1 MADAS
6 QIKRMVQQRWH
17 QLGVQEK
24 LHLLIQGSLIVL
36 FVISTNW
43 VIERFEKQIIAH
55 AEQRAFE
62 TADGLIN
69 GMNLLMLTGA
79 VSDPANRTLLLEKM
93 RQSEGVHELR
103 IVRGDSVIKQFG
115 PGLPQEQAQDELDR
129 SVLRS
134 GKPAFQRFD
143 SDEHPPVLRVV
154 VPFIAQQNFRG
165 TNCLTC
171 HAAQAGSVNGA
182 ASVTIDLSK
191 DVAELGAL
199 KKSLWFGNLAIQI
212 FLSLLI
218 WLFVR
223 KVITRNIE
231 RPIKKLQLA
240 MHEIHSSNDLSKRAD
255 VNENNADVGEMARD
269 FNALLDSLESA
280 NERLEL
286 FAKMFENSGEAIL
299 ITDAHSQILTVNPA
313 FEQITQYSAAE
324 VVGKNPKM
332 LGSGKQNAEFYA
344 MMWHSIEAT
353 GRWSGEIWNRRKS
366 GEVYPEWL
374 SIGAVKNTHGQII
387 NYISSFS
394 DITKRKVDEQQIKFL
409 AHFDSLTRLPN
420 RVLFADR
427 LRHALVKA
435 NRNKTRVGLMFLDLD
450 KFKSINDT
458 LGHLAGDQLLQSV
471 AERLRACVRES
482 DTLCRQGGDEFL
494 ILLDEIGS
502 ATDIERVARKI
513 MQEMSKPHLVAEV
526 ERNITFSIGGALY
539 PDDAEEAE
547 ALIQCADTAMYQ
559 AKDSGRNNFILYQR
573 DAS

>member
-1 MADAS
+1 MM
-6 QIKRMVQQRWH
+6 KRFFQQRWH

-43 VIERFEKQIIAH
+43 VIERFEQQIIAH
-55 AEQRAFE
+55 AEQRAYE

-79 VSDPANRTLLLEKM
+79 VSEPANRTLLLEKM
-93 RQSEGVHELR
+93 RQSEGMHELR
-103 IVRGDSVIKQFG
+103 IVRGDSVVKQFG
-115 PGLPQEQAQDELDR
+115 SGLPEEQAQDELDR
-129 SVLRS
+129 RVLSS
-134 GKPAFQRFD
+134 GKPASQLYE

-154 VPFIAQQNFRG
+154 VPFIALENFRG
-165 TNCLTC
+165 TNCLSC

-191 DVAELGAL
+191 DVAELVAL
-199 KKSLWFGNLAIQI
+199 KKSLWLGHLVIQVI
-212 FLSLLI
+212 LSLLI

-240 MHEIHSSNDLSKRAD
+240 MHEIHRSNDLSKRAD
-255 VNENNADVGEMARD
+255 VNVNNADVGEMARD
-269 FNALLDSLESA
+269 FNALLESLERA

-299 ITDAHSQILTVNPA
+299 ITDAYSKIVTVNPA
-313 FEQITQYSAAE
+313 FEQITQYSLAE
-324 VVGKNPKM
+324 VVGKDPK
-332 LGSGKQNAEFYA
+332 LLSSGKQSAEFYA
-344 MMWHSIEAT
+344 AMWHSIEVT
-353 GRWSGEIWNRRKS
+353 GRWCGEIWNRRKS
-366 GEVYPEWL
+366 GEIYPEWL
-374 SIGAVKNTHGQII
+374 SIGAVKNTHGQTI

-409 AHFDSLTRLPN
+409 AHFDSLTKLPN

-435 NRNKTRVGLMFLDLD
+435 NRNKTKVGLMFLDLD
-450 KFKSINDT
+450 NFKTINDT

-471 AERLRACVRES
+471 AERLLACVRES

-494 ILLDEIGS
+494 ILLEEIGS
-502 ATDIERVARKI
+502 AQDIERVAHKI
-513 MQEMSKPHLVAEV
+513 MVEMSKPHRVAEV
-526 ERNITFSIGGALY
+526 DRTITFSIGGALY
-539 PDDAEEAE
+539 PDDAVEAE

-559 AKDSGRNNFILYQR
+559 AKENGRNNFILYSSSR
-573 DAS
+573 